1 MVRRVYRVCRAVHS
15 RLDGLGAKLAG
26 GRWNSPGHSVV
37 YMAESV
43 SLAVLE
49 NLVHMARQDFPV
61 GYVLVTADI
70 PERVEVLSEELLRAD
85 AGLQDE
91 TSQDLG
97 DHWIERQLSAVLCV
111 PSAVVSGEFNYL
123 LNPAHPDFDFID
135 SGVHTDFRFDPRLFG

>member
-37 YMAESV
+37 YKAERV

-49 NLVHMARQDFPV
+49 
-61 GYVLVTADI
+61 I
-70 PERVEVLSEELLRAD
+70 SEEFPRAD
-85 AGLQDE
+85 ARLPDAN
-91 TSQDLG
+91 SQDLS

-135 SGVHTDFRFDPRLFG
+135 SEVHADFRFDPRLFG